1 MRILF
6 LAIGLF
12 LSFTAMAQ
20 NTATLKGKL
29 VDSVGKQALKDASI
43 TILEAKDSTL
53 DVFGLAKPDG
63 SFMVEK
69 ISFGD
74 MIVMIKF
81 QGYESFSKKITFS
94 KSNATVDLG
103 TIYLKLAA
111 NDLGEVTVTQSPIT
125 IKKDT
130 VQFNASSFKT
140 KPNAVMEDL
149 LKKLPGVQV
158 EADGTVKAQGEN
170 VQRILVDGKRF
181 FGDDP
186 KLATKNLPPDM
197 IDKIQVFDALND
209 QSAFT
214 GFDDGNR
221 IKTINITT
229 KKDKR
234 KGYFGRVIAGG
245 GSDSKEGRYDNS
257 VNLSYFNG
265 DRQIT
270 FTGQANNV
278 NKQNFGGQDFLGAMG
293 GGGGMARVVVNAVG
307 GARGGGGTATN
318 NNGGIINT
326 WAGGINYKDVW
337 GKKTEVSGSYFYND
351 QKTYREQNSL
361 TQNLIPGNP
370 DSSIYNSQLN
380 NSVTKNSNHR
390 INFNIEHQFDSSNSI
405 IIRPNISFQE
415 TESATDVTT
424 FSTRGTSK
432 NLNNSVASTNRMN
445 SGYNAS
451 LEATFRHRFK
461 KKGRT
466 YSIAFNPGKNVND
479 GTTSNYSINNF
490 FNTPIAYSDTINQIG
505 VTNRD
510 SKTINAT
517 FSYTEPIG
525 KNQILEFNYNY
536 NNNINNSGTRTF
548 AFNKNSGQYDLV
560 VPNLTNVF
568 ENTFNSNRVGLN
580 WRIQNAKYNF
590 SIGSGIQVGE
600 LVSKNITRDSSITQ
614 NFVNFFPTMNFRYDF
629 SRTKNLRIFYNG
641 RTAQPSAQQLQPV
654 IDNSNPLN
662 ITSGNPNLKQ
672 QFIHTFRVL
681 YNSFDIMTQKIFFA
695 TINANFTA
703 NDIQNSTTYLPNGAQ
718 FTRPENLSGT
728 YNINGFINYG
738 FPLKKP
744 KSNLNFGV
752 NLGRN
757 QSQTLV
763 NNLSNYTRNTTA
775 GFNASWTTNIKEGF
789 DMNFSSNSSFS
800 FARYTLQP
808 QQNGDFFTQTFVA
821 EPTIYNKKGWVFSTD
836 FRYIKNT
843 GRAEGFN
850 TNIPLWSASIA
861 KQLFKKKDG
870 EIKFYVFDL
879 LNQNQSLTRNVTGN
893 TIQDVSTVVLKRY
906 FMISFT
912 YNLRSFGAPQGGM
925 QQRGINQIFRGAPGQ
940 GMQGMQMMR
949 FGQ

>member
-1 MRILF
+1 MRLLLLVMGMF
-6 LAIGLF
+6 SSMAL
-12 LSFTAMAQ
+12 MAQ

-29 VDSVGKQALKDASI
+29 IDSVGKQALKDASI

-53 DVFGLAKPDG
+53 DVFGLAKADG
-63 SFMVEK
+63 SFIVEK
-69 ISFGD
+69 ISFGE

-81 QGYESFSKKITFS
+81 QGYEAYTKNVNFSKA
-94 KSNATVDLG
+94 NASVDLG
-103 TIYLKLAA
+103 TIYLRLAA

-234 KGYFGRVIAGG
+234 KGYFGRAILGG
-245 GSDSKEGRYDNS
+245 GSDSEEGRYDNS

-265 DRQIT
+265 DRQLT

-278 NKQNFGGQDFLGAMG
+278 NKQNFGAQDLFG
-293 GGGGMARVVVNAVG
+293 GGGGGGGRTIVVAG
-307 GARGGGGTATN
+307 GGRGGGGVATN
-318 NNGGIINT
+318 NSGGIIRT
-326 WAGGINYKDVW
+326 LAAGLNYKDIW
-337 GKKTEVSGSYFYND
+337 GKKTEVSGSYFFND
-351 QKTYREQNSL
+351 MQTLREQNSF

-370 DSSIYNSQLN
+370 DSSIFNTQLN
-380 NSVTKNSNHR
+380 NSVTKNQNHR
-390 INFNIEHQFDSSNSI
+390 INFNIEHQFDSSNSL

-432 NLNNSVASTNRMN
+432 NLNNSIASTDRNN

-466 YSIAFNPGKNVND
+466 YSIAFNPGKSVND

-490 FNTPIAYSDTINQIG
+490 FNTATPYADTINQVGI
-505 VTNRD
+505 TNRD
-510 SKTINAT
+510 SKTMNAT

-525 KNQILEFNYNY
+525 KNQIIEFNYNY
-536 NNNINNSGTRTF
+536 NSNVNNSGTQTF
-548 AFNKNSGQYDLV
+548 AYNKANGQYDIA

-568 ENTFNSNRVGLN
+568 ENTFNSNRVTLN
-580 WRIQNAKYNF
+580 YRLQNAKYNF
-590 SIGSGIQVGE
+590 SIGSGIQAGD
-600 LVSKNITRDSSITQ
+600 LISKNLSKDSSITQ

-641 RTAQPSAQQLQPV
+641 RTGQPTAQQLQPV
-654 IDNSNPLN
+654 VDNSNPLN
-662 ITSGNPNLKQ
+662 ITTGNPNLKQ
-672 QFIHTFRVL
+672 QFIHTFRIL
-681 YNSFDIMTQKIFFA
+681 YNSFDVVTQKIFFA
-695 TINANFTA
+695 TINANFTD

-718 FTRPENLSGT
+718 FTRPVNLSGT
-728 YNINGFINYG
+728 YNINGFLNYG

-744 KSNLNFGV
+744 KSNINLGV
-752 NLGRN
+752 NLSN
-757 QSQTLV
+757 SQSQTLV

-821 EPTIYNKKGWVFSTD
+821 EPTIYTKSGWVFSTD

-870 EIKFYVFDL
+870 ELKFYVFDL

-912 YNLRSFGAPQGGM
+912 YNLRSFGAPAAN
-925 QQRGINQIFRGAPGQ
+925 QQRGPNQIFRGAPGQ
-940 GMQGMQMMR
+940 GMQMMR
-949 FGQ
+949 NFRQ

>member
-1 MRILF
+1 MRLLLLVLGMF
-6 LAIGLF
+6 SSMAL
-12 LSFTAMAQ
+12 MAQ

-53 DVFGLAKPDG
+53 DVFGLAKADG
-63 SFMVEK
+63 SFTVEK
-69 ISFGD
+69 ISFGE

-81 QGYESFSKKITFS
+81 QGYEAYTKNVNFSKA
-94 KSNATVDLG
+94 NASVDLG
-103 TIYLKLAA
+103 TIYLRLAA

-170 VQRILVDGKRF
+170 VQRVLVDGKRF

-234 KGYFGRVIAGG
+234 KGYFGRAILGG
-245 GSDSKEGRYDNS
+245 GSDSEEGRYDNS

-265 DRQIT
+265 DRQLT

-278 NKQNFGGQDFLGAMG
+278 NKQNFGAQDLFG
-293 GGGGMARVVVNAVG
+293 GGGGGGGRTIVVAG
-307 GARGGGGTATN
+307 GGRGGGGGATN
-318 NNGGIINT
+318 NSGGIIRT
-326 WAGGINYKDVW
+326 LAAGLNYKDIW
-337 GKKTEVSGSYFYND
+337 GKKTEVSGSYFFND
-351 QKTYREQNSL
+351 MQTVREQNSY

-370 DSSIYNSQLN
+370 DSSIFNSQLN
-380 NSVTKNSNHR
+380 NSVTKNQNHR
-390 INFNIEHQFDSSNSI
+390 INFNIEHQFDSSNSL

-432 NLNNSVASTNRMN
+432 NLNNSIASTDRNN

-466 YSIAFNPGKNVND
+466 YSIAFNPGKSVND

-490 FNTPIAYSDTINQIG
+490 FNTTTPYADTINQVGI
-505 VTNRD
+505 TNRD
-510 SKTINAT
+510 SKTMNAT
-517 FSYTEPIG
+517 FSFTEPIG
-525 KNQILEFNYNY
+525 KNQIIEFNYNY
-536 NNNINNSGTRTF
+536 NSNVNNSGTQTF
-548 AFNKNSGQYDLV
+548 SYNKANGQYDIA

-568 ENTFNSNRVGLN
+568 ENTFNSNRVTLN
-580 WRIQNAKYNF
+580 YRLQNAKYNF
-590 SIGSGIQVGE
+590 SIGSGIQAGD
-600 LVSKNITRDSSITQ
+600 LISKNLSKDSSITQ

-641 RTAQPSAQQLQPV
+641 RTGQPSAQQLQPV
-654 IDNSNPLN
+654 VDNSNPLN
-662 ITSGNPNLKQ
+662 IITGNPNLKQ
-672 QFIHTFRVL
+672 QFIHTFRIL
-681 YNSFDIMTQKIFFA
+681 YNSFDVVTQKIFFA
-695 TINANFTA
+695 TINANFTD

-718 FTRPENLSGT
+718 FTRPVNLSGT
-728 YNINGFINYG
+728 YNINGFLNYG

-744 KSNLNFGV
+744 KSNINLGV
-752 NLGRN
+752 NLSN
-757 QSQTLV
+757 SQSQTLV

-821 EPTIYNKKGWVFSTD
+821 EPTIYTKSGWVFSTD

-870 EIKFYVFDL
+870 ELKFYVFDL

-912 YNLRSFGAPQGGM
+912 YNLRSFGAPAAN
-925 QQRGINQIFRGAPGQ
+925 QQRGPNQIFRGAPGQ
-940 GMQGMQMMR
+940 GMQMMR
-949 FGQ
+949 NFRQ

>member
-1 MRILF
+1 MRLLLLVLGMF
-6 LAIGLF
+6 SSMAL
-12 LSFTAMAQ
+12 MAQ

-53 DVFGLAKPDG
+53 DVFGLAKADG
-63 SFMVEK
+63 SFTVEK
-69 ISFGD
+69 ISFGE

-81 QGYESFSKKITFS
+81 QGYEAYTKNINFSKA
-94 KSNATVDLG
+94 NASVDLG
-103 TIYLKLAA
+103 TIYLRLAA

-234 KGYFGRVIAGG
+234 KGYFGRAILGG
-245 GSDSKEGRYDNS
+245 GSDSEEGRYDNS

-265 DRQIT
+265 DRQLT

-278 NKQNFGGQDFLGAMG
+278 NKQNFGAQDLFG
-293 GGGGMARVVVNAVG
+293 GGGGGGGRTIVVAG
-307 GARGGGGTATN
+307 SGRGGGGGATN
-318 NNGGIINT
+318 NSGGIIRT
-326 WAGGINYKDVW
+326 LAAGLNYKDIW
-337 GKKTEVSGSYFYND
+337 GKKTEVSGSYFFND
-351 QKTYREQNSL
+351 MQTLREQNSF

-370 DSSIYNSQLN
+370 DSSIFNTQLN
-380 NSVTKNSNHR
+380 NSVTKNQNHR
-390 INFNIEHQFDSSNSI
+390 INFNIEHQFDSSNSL

-432 NLNNSVASTNRMN
+432 NLNNSIASTDRNN

-466 YSIAFNPGKNVND
+466 YSIAFNPGKSVND

-490 FNTPIAYSDTINQIG
+490 FNTTTPYADTINQVGI
-505 VTNRD
+505 TNRD
-510 SKTINAT
+510 SKTMNAT
-517 FSYTEPIG
+517 FSFTEPIG
-525 KNQILEFNYNY
+525 KNQIIEFNYNY
-536 NNNINNSGTRTF
+536 NSNVNNSGTQTF
-548 AFNKNSGQYDLV
+548 SYNKANGQYDIA

-568 ENTFNSNRVGLN
+568 ENTFNSNRVTLN
-580 WRIQNAKYNF
+580 YRLQNAKYNF
-590 SIGSGIQVGE
+590 SIGSGIQAGD
-600 LVSKNITRDSSITQ
+600 LISKNLSKDSSITQ

-641 RTAQPSAQQLQPV
+641 RTGQPSAQQLQPV
-654 IDNSNPLN
+654 VDNSNPLN
-662 ITSGNPNLKQ
+662 ITTGNPNLKQ
-672 QFIHTFRVL
+672 QFIHTFRIL
-681 YNSFDIMTQKIFFA
+681 YNSFDVVTQKIFFA
-695 TINANFTA
+695 TINANFTD

-718 FTRPENLSGT
+718 FTRPVNLSGT
-728 YNINGFINYG
+728 YNINGFLNYG

-744 KSNLNFGV
+744 KSNINLGV
-752 NLGRN
+752 NLSN
-757 QSQTLV
+757 SQSQTLV

-821 EPTIYNKKGWVFSTD
+821 EPTIYTKSGWVFSTD

-870 EIKFYVFDL
+870 ELKFYVFDL

-912 YNLRSFGAPQGGM
+912 YNLRSFGAPAAN
-925 QQRGINQIFRGAPGQ
+925 QQRGPNQIFRGAPGQ
-940 GMQGMQMMR
+940 GMQMMR
-949 FGQ
+949 NFRQ

>member
-1 MRILF
+1 MRLLLLVLGMFSSIAL
-6 LAIGLF
+6 
-12 LSFTAMAQ
+12 MAQ
-20 NTATLKGKL
+20 STATLKGKL

-53 DVFGLAKPDG
+53 DVFGLAKADG
-63 SFMVEK
+63 SFTVEK
-69 ISFGD
+69 ISFGE

-81 QGYESFSKKITFS
+81 QGYEAYTKNVNFSKA
-94 KSNATVDLG
+94 NASVDLG
-103 TIYLKLAA
+103 TIYLRLAA

-170 VQRILVDGKRF
+170 VQRVLVDGKRF

-234 KGYFGRVIAGG
+234 KGYFGRAVVGG
-245 GSDSKEGRYDNS
+245 GSDLEDGRYDNS

-265 DRQIT
+265 DRQLT

-278 NKQNFGGQDFLGAMG
+278 NKQNFGAQDLFG
-293 GGGGMARVVVNAVG
+293 GGGGGGGRTIVVAG
-307 GARGGGGTATN
+307 GGRGGGGGATN
-318 NNGGIINT
+318 NSGGIIRT
-326 WAGGINYKDVW
+326 LAAGLNYKDIW
-337 GKKTEVSGSYFYND
+337 GKKTEVSGSYFFND
-351 QKTYREQNSL
+351 MQTVREQNSY

-370 DSSIYNSQLN
+370 DSSIFNSQLN
-380 NSVTKNSNHR
+380 NSITKNQNHR
-390 INFNIEHQFDSSNSI
+390 INFNIEHQFDSSNSL

-432 NLNNSVASTNRMN
+432 NLNNSIASTDRNN

-466 YSIAFNPGKNVND
+466 YSIAFNPGKSVND

-490 FNTPIAYSDTINQIG
+490 FNTTTPYADTINQVGI
-505 VTNRD
+505 TNRD
-510 SKTINAT
+510 SKTMNAT
-517 FSYTEPIG
+517 FSFTEPIG
-525 KNQILEFNYNY
+525 KNQIIEFNYNY
-536 NNNINNSGTRTF
+536 NSNVNNSGTQTF
-548 AFNKNSGQYDLV
+548 SYNKANGQYDIA

-568 ENTFNSNRVGLN
+568 ENTFNSNRVTLN
-580 WRIQNAKYNF
+580 YRLQNAKYNF
-590 SIGSGIQVGE
+590 SIGSGIQAGD
-600 LVSKNITRDSSITQ
+600 LISKNLSKDSSITQ

-641 RTAQPSAQQLQPV
+641 RTGQPSAQQLQPV
-654 IDNSNPLN
+654 VDNSNPLN
-662 ITSGNPNLKQ
+662 ITTGNPNLKQ
-672 QFIHTFRVL
+672 QFIHTFRIL
-681 YNSFDIMTQKIFFA
+681 YNSFDVVTQKIFFA
-695 TINANFTA
+695 TINANFTD

-718 FTRPENLSGT
+718 FTRPVNLSGT
-728 YNINGFINYG
+728 YNINGFLNYG

-744 KSNLNFGV
+744 KSNINIGLN
-752 NLGRN
+752 LSRS

-763 NNLSNYTRNTTA
+763 NALSNYTRSTIA
-775 GFNASWTTNIKEGF
+775 GFDASWTTNIKEGF
-789 DMNFSSNSSFS
+789 DMNFSSKSSVN

-821 EPTIYNKKGWVFSTD
+821 EPTVYTKSGWVFSTD

-870 EIKFYVFDL
+870 ELKFYVFDL

-912 YNLRSFGAPQGGM
+912 YNLRSFGAPAAN
-925 QQRGINQIFRGAPGQ
+925 QQRGPNQIFRGAPGQ
-940 GMQGMQMMR
+940 GMQMMR
-949 FGQ
+949 NFRQ

>member
-1 MRILF
+1 MRLLLLVLSMF
-6 LAIGLF
+6 SCVGL
-12 LSFTAMAQ
+12 MAQ

-43 TILEAKDSTL
+43 TVLEAKDSTL
-53 DVFGLAKPDG
+53 DVFGLAKADG
-63 SFMVEK
+63 SFIVEK
-69 ISFGD
+69 ISFGE

-81 QGYESFSKKITFS
+81 QGYEAYSKKINFS
-94 KSNATVDLG
+94 KANAAVDLG
-103 TIYLKLAA
+103 TIYLRLAA

-234 KGYFGRVIAGG
+234 KGYFGRAVLGG
-245 GSDSKEGRYDNS
+245 GSDSEEGRYDNS
-257 VNLSYFNG
+257 INLSHFNG
-265 DRQIT
+265 DMQLT

-278 NKQNFGGQDFLGAMG
+278 NKQNFGAQDLFG
-293 GGGGMARVVVNAVG
+293 GGGGAGGGRTVVVMG
-307 GARGGGGTATN
+307 GGRGGGGGAGTTN
-318 NNGGIINT
+318 NSGGIVRT
-326 WAGGINYKDVW
+326 LAAGLNYKDIW
-337 GKKTEVSGSYFYND
+337 GKKTEVSGSYFFND
-351 QKTYREQNSL
+351 MQTLREQNSF

-370 DSSIYNSQLN
+370 DSSIFNSQLN
-380 NSVTKNSNHR
+380 NSVTKNQNHR
-390 INFNIEHQFDSSNSI
+390 INFNIEHQFDSSNSL

-432 NLNNSVASTNRMN
+432 NLNNSIASTDRKN
-445 SGYNAS
+445 SGYNAGI
-451 LEATFRHRFK
+451 EATFRHRFK

-466 YSIAFNPGKNVND
+466 YSIAFNPSQSIND
-479 GTTSNYSINNF
+479 GNTSNYSINNF
-490 FNTPIAYSDTINQIG
+490 FNTATPYADTINQIG
-505 VTNRD
+505 VSNRD
-510 SKTINAT
+510 SKTMNAT

-525 KNQILEFNYNY
+525 KNQIIEFNYNY
-536 NNNINNSGTRTF
+536 NSNINNSGTKTF
-548 AFNKNSGQYDLV
+548 AFNKANGQYDIAV
-560 VPNLTNVF
+560 ANLTNVF
-568 ENTFNSNRVGLN
+568 ENTFNSNRVTLN
-580 WRIQNAKYNF
+580 YRLQNAKYNF
-590 SIGSGIQVGE
+590 SIGTGIQSGE
-600 LVSKNITRDSSITQ
+600 LISKNLSKDSTITQ

-629 SRTKNLRIFYNG
+629 SRTTNLRIFYNG
-641 RTAQPSAQQLQPV
+641 RTGQPSAQQLQPV

-672 QFIHTFRVL
+672 QFIHTFRIL
-681 YNSFDIMTQKIFFA
+681 YNSFDVVTQKIFFA
-695 TINANFTA
+695 TINASFTD

-718 FTRPENLSGT
+718 FTRPVNLSGT
-728 YNINGFINYG
+728 YNINGFLNYG

-744 KSNLNFGV
+744 KSNINFGL
-752 NLGRN
+752 NLSN
-757 QSQTLV
+757 SQSQTLV

-821 EPTIYNKKGWVFSTD
+821 EPTVYTKSGWVFSTD

-870 EIKFYVFDL
+870 ELKFYVFDL

-925 QQRGINQIFRGAPGQ
+925 QQRGPNQIFRGAPGQ
-940 GMQGMQMMR
+940 GMQMMR
-949 FGQ
+949 NFRQ

>member
-1 MRILF
+1 MIMRLLLLVLGMFSSIAL
-6 LAIGLF
+6 
-12 LSFTAMAQ
+12 MAQ

-53 DVFGLAKPDG
+53 DVFGLAKADG
-63 SFMVEK
+63 SFTVEK
-69 ISFGD
+69 ISFGE

-81 QGYESFSKKITFS
+81 QGYEAYTKNVNFSKA
-94 KSNATVDLG
+94 NASVDLG
-103 TIYLKLAA
+103 TIYLRLAA

-170 VQRILVDGKRF
+170 VQRVLVDGKRF

-234 KGYFGRVIAGG
+234 KGYFGRAILGG
-245 GSDSKEGRYDNS
+245 GSDSEEGRYDNS

-265 DRQIT
+265 DRQLT

-278 NKQNFGGQDFLGAMG
+278 NKQNFGAQDLFG
-293 GGGGMARVVVNAVG
+293 GGGGGGGRTIVVAG
-307 GARGGGGTATN
+307 GGRGGGGGATN
-318 NNGGIINT
+318 NSGGIIRT
-326 WAGGINYKDVW
+326 LAAGLNYKDIW
-337 GKKTEVSGSYFYND
+337 GKKTEVSGSYFFND
-351 QKTYREQNSL
+351 MQTLREQNSF

-370 DSSIYNSQLN
+370 DSSIFNTQLN
-380 NSVTKNSNHR
+380 NSVTKNQNHR
-390 INFNIEHQFDSSNSI
+390 INFNIEHQFDSSNSL

-432 NLNNSVASTNRMN
+432 NLNNSIASTDRNN

-466 YSIAFNPGKNVND
+466 YSIAFNPGKSVND

-490 FNTPIAYSDTINQIG
+490 FNTTTPYADTINQVGI
-505 VTNRD
+505 TNRD
-510 SKTINAT
+510 SKTMNAT
-517 FSYTEPIG
+517 FSFTEPIG
-525 KNQILEFNYNY
+525 KNQIIEFNYNY
-536 NNNINNSGTRTF
+536 NSNVNNSGTQTF
-548 AFNKNSGQYDLV
+548 SYNKANGQYDIA

-568 ENTFNSNRVGLN
+568 ENTFNSNRVTLN
-580 WRIQNAKYNF
+580 YRLQNAKYNF
-590 SIGSGIQVGE
+590 SIGSGIQAGD
-600 LVSKNITRDSSITQ
+600 LISKNLSKDSSITQ

-641 RTAQPSAQQLQPV
+641 RTGQPSAQQLQPV
-654 IDNSNPLN
+654 VDNSNPLN
-662 ITSGNPNLKQ
+662 ITTGNPNLKQ
-672 QFIHTFRVL
+672 QFIHTFRIL
-681 YNSFDIMTQKIFFA
+681 YNSFDVVTQKIFFA
-695 TINANFTA
+695 TINANFTD

-718 FTRPENLSGT
+718 FTRPVNLSGT
-728 YNINGFINYG
+728 YNINGFLNYG

-744 KSNLNFGV
+744 KSNINLGV
-752 NLGRN
+752 NLSN
-757 QSQTLV
+757 SQSQTLV

-821 EPTIYNKKGWVFSTD
+821 EPTIYTKSGWVFSTD

-870 EIKFYVFDL
+870 ELKFYVFDL

-912 YNLRSFGAPQGGM
+912 YNLRSFGAPAAN
-925 QQRGINQIFRGAPGQ
+925 QQRGPNQIFRGAPGQ
-940 GMQGMQMMR
+940 GMQMMR
-949 FGQ
+949 NFRQ

>member
-1 MRILF
+1 MRL
-6 LAIGLF
+6 LLLV
-12 LSFTAMAQ
+12 LSIFSGVALMAQ
-20 NTATLKGKL
+20 STATLKGKL

-43 TILEAKDSTL
+43 TVLEAKDSTL
-53 DVFGLAKPDG
+53 DVFGLAKADG
-63 SFMVEK
+63 SFIVEK
-69 ISFGD
+69 ISFGE

-81 QGYESFSKKITFS
+81 QGYEAYSKKINFS
-94 KSNATVDLG
+94 KANASVDLG
-103 TIYLKLAA
+103 TVYLRLAA
-111 NDLGEVTVTQSPIT
+111 NDLGEVTVTQSPIS

-140 KPNAVMEDL
+140 KPNAVLEDL

-170 VQRILVDGKRF
+170 VQRVLVDGKRF

-234 KGYFGRVIAGG
+234 KGYFGRAVIGG
-245 GSDSKEGRYDNS
+245 GSDSEEGRYDNN

-265 DRQIT
+265 DRQLT

-278 NKQNFGGQDFLGAMG
+278 NKQNFGAQDLFG
-293 GGGGMARVVVNAVG
+293 GGGGGGRTIVVAGGGRG
-307 GARGGGGTATN
+307 GAGGAAN
-318 NNGGIINT
+318 NSGGIIRT
-326 WAGGINYKDVW
+326 LAAGLNYKDIW
-337 GKKTEVSGSYFYND
+337 GKKTEVSGSYFFND
-351 QKTYREQNSL
+351 MQTVREQNSY

-370 DSSIYNSQLN
+370 DSSIFNSQLN
-380 NSVTKNSNHR
+380 NSVTKNQNHR
-390 INFNIEHQFDSSNSI
+390 INFNIEHQFDSSNSL

-415 TESATDVTT
+415 TSSATDVTT

-432 NLNNSVASTNRMN
+432 NLNNSIASTDRNN

-466 YSIAFNPGKNVND
+466 YSIAFNPGQSVND

-490 FNTPIAYSDTINQIG
+490 FNTTTPYADTINQVGI
-505 VTNRD
+505 TNRD
-510 SKTINAT
+510 SKTMNAT

-536 NNNINNSGTRTF
+536 NSNVNNSGTQTF
-548 AFNKNSGQYDLV
+548 AYNKANGQYDIV

-568 ENTFNSNRVGLN
+568 ENTFNSNRVTLN
-580 WRIQNAKYNF
+580 YRLQNAKYNF
-590 SIGSGIQVGE
+590 SIGSGIQTGD
-600 LVSKNITRDSSITQ
+600 LISKNLSKDSSITQ

-641 RTAQPSAQQLQPV
+641 RTGQPTAQQLQPV
-654 IDNSNPLN
+654 VDNSNPLN
-662 ITSGNPNLKQ
+662 ITTGNPNLKQ
-672 QFIHTFRVL
+672 QFIHTFRIL
-681 YNSFDIMTQKIFFA
+681 FNSFDVVSQKLFFA

-718 FTRPENLSGT
+718 FTRPVNLSGT
-728 YNINGFINYG
+728 YNINGFLNYG

-744 KSNLNFGV
+744 KSNINLGV
-752 NLGRN
+752 NLSN
-757 QSQTLV
+757 SQSQTLV

-821 EPTIYNKKGWVFSTD
+821 EPTIYTKSGWVFSTD

-861 KQLFKKKDG
+861 KQLFKKKEG
-870 EIKFYVFDL
+870 ELKFYVFDL
-879 LNQNQSLTRNVTGN
+879 LNQNQSLTRNITGN

-912 YNLRSFGAPQGGM
+912 YNLRSFGAPAAN
-925 QQRGINQIFRGAPGQ
+925 QQRGPMQIFRGAPGQ
-940 GMQGMQMMR
+940 GMQMMR
-949 FGQ
+949 NFRQ

>member
-1 MRILF
+1 MRLLL
-6 LAIGLF
+6 LALSMFSCVGL
-12 LSFTAMAQ
+12 MAQ

-43 TILEAKDSTL
+43 TVLEAKDSTL
-53 DVFGLAKPDG
+53 DVFGLAKADG
-63 SFMVEK
+63 SFIVEK
-69 ISFGD
+69 ISFGE

-81 QGYESFSKKITFS
+81 QGYEAYSKKINFS
-94 KSNATVDLG
+94 KANSVVDLG
-103 TIYLKLAA
+103 TIYLRLAA

-170 VQRILVDGKRF
+170 VQRVLVDGKRF

-234 KGYFGRVIAGG
+234 KGYFGRAVLGG
-245 GSDSKEGRYDNS
+245 GSDSEEGRYDNS

-265 DRQIT
+265 DRQLT

-278 NKQNFGGQDFLGAMG
+278 NKQNFGAQDLFG
-293 GGGGMARVVVNAVG
+293 GGGGGGGRTIVVAGGGRG
-307 GARGGGGTATN
+307 GAGGATN
-318 NNGGIINT
+318 NSGGIIRT
-326 WAGGINYKDVW
+326 LAAGLNYKDIW
-337 GKKTEVSGSYFYND
+337 GKKTEVSGSYFFND
-351 QKTYREQNSL
+351 MQTVREQNSY

-370 DSSIYNSQLN
+370 DSSIFNSQLN
-380 NSVTKNSNHR
+380 NSVTKNQNHR
-390 INFNIEHQFDSSNSI
+390 INFNIEHQFDSSNSL

-415 TESATDVTT
+415 TASATDVTT

-432 NLNNSVASTNRMN
+432 NLNNSIASTDRNN

-466 YSIAFNPGKNVND
+466 YSIAFNPGQSVND

-490 FNTPIAYSDTINQIG
+490 FNTATPYADTINQVGI
-505 VTNRD
+505 TNRD
-510 SKTINAT
+510 SKTMNAT

-525 KNQILEFNYNY
+525 KNQIIEFNYNY
-536 NNNINNSGTRTF
+536 NSNLNNSGTQTF
-548 AFNKNSGQYDLV
+548 AYNKANGQYDIV

-568 ENTFNSNRVGLN
+568 ENTFNSNRITLN
-580 WRIQNAKYNF
+580 YRLQNAKYNF
-590 SIGSGIQVGE
+590 SIGSGVQAGDLI
-600 LVSKNITRDSSITQ
+600 SKNLSKDSSITQ

-641 RTAQPSAQQLQPV
+641 RTGQPTAQQLQPV
-654 IDNSNPLN
+654 VDNSNPLN
-662 ITSGNPNLKQ
+662 ITTGNPNLKQ
-672 QFIHTFRVL
+672 QFIHTFRIL
-681 YNSFDIMTQKIFFA
+681 FNSFDVVSQKLFFA

-718 FTRPENLSGT
+718 FTRPVNLSGT
-728 YNINGFINYG
+728 YNINGFLNYG

-744 KSNLNFGV
+744 KSNINLGV
-752 NLGRN
+752 NLSN
-757 QSQTLV
+757 SQSQTLV

-821 EPTIYNKKGWVFSTD
+821 EPTIYTKSGWVFSTD

-861 KQLFKKKDG
+861 KQLFKKKEG
-870 EIKFYVFDL
+870 ELKFYVFDL

-912 YNLRSFGAPQGGM
+912 YNLRSFGAPAAN
-925 QQRGINQIFRGAPGQ
+925 QQRGPMQMFRGAPGQ
-940 GMQGMQMMR
+940 GMQMMR
-949 FGQ
+949 NFRQ

>member
-1 MRILF
+1 MRL
-6 LAIGLF
+6 LLLV
-12 LSFTAMAQ
+12 LSIFSGVALMAQ
-20 NTATLKGKL
+20 STATLKGKL

-43 TILEAKDSTL
+43 TILEAQDSTL
-53 DVFGLAKPDG
+53 DVFGLAKADG
-63 SFMVEK
+63 SFVVEK
-69 ISFGD
+69 ISFGE
-74 MIVMIKF
+74 MIVLIKF
-81 QGYESFSKKITFS
+81 QGYEDYSKKINFS
-94 KSNATVDLG
+94 KTNASVDLG
-103 TIYLKLAA
+103 TIYLRLAA
-111 NDLGEVTVTQSPIT
+111 NDLGEVTVTQSPIS

-130 VQFNASSFKT
+130 IQFNASSFKT
-140 KPNAVMEDL
+140 KPNAVLEDL

-170 VQRILVDGKRF
+170 VQRVLVDGKRF

-221 IKTINITT
+221 VKTLNITT

-234 KGYFGRVIAGG
+234 KGYFGRAILGG
-245 GSDSKEGRYDNS
+245 GSDSEDGRYDNS

-265 DRQIT
+265 NRQLT

-278 NKQNFGGQDFLGAMG
+278 NKQNFGAQDLFGSG
-293 GGGGMARVVVNAVG
+293 GGGRTIVFAGGGRG
-307 GARGGGGTATN
+307 GAGGATN
-318 NNGGIINT
+318 NSGGIIRT
-326 WAGGINYKDVW
+326 LAAGLNYKDIW
-337 GKKTEVSGSYFYND
+337 GKKTEVSGSYFFND
-351 QKTYREQNSL
+351 MQTVREQNSY

-370 DSSIYNSQLN
+370 DSSIFNSQLN
-380 NSVTKNSNHR
+380 NSITKNQNHR
-390 INFNIEHQFDSSNSI
+390 INFNIEHQFDSSNSL

-415 TESATDVTT
+415 TSSATDVTT

-432 NLNNSVASTNRMN
+432 NLNNSIASTDRNN
-445 SGYNAS
+445 SGYNAGV
-451 LEATFRHRFK
+451 EATFRHRFK

-466 YSIAFNPGKNVND
+466 YSIAFNPGQSVND

-490 FNTPIAYSDTINQIG
+490 FNTATPYADTINQVGI
-505 VTNRD
+505 TNRD
-510 SKTINAT
+510 SKTMNAT

-525 KNQILEFNYNY
+525 KNQIIEFNYNY
-536 NNNINNSGTRTF
+536 NSNINNSGTQTF
-548 AFNKNSGQYDLV
+548 AYNKANGKYDLV
-560 VPNLTNVF
+560 VPNLTNIF
-568 ENTFNSNRVGLN
+568 ENTFNSNRITLN
-580 WRIQNAKYNF
+580 YRLQNPKYNF
-590 SIGSGIQVGE
+590 SIGSGIQAGD
-600 LVSKNITRDSSITQ
+600 LISKNLSKDSSITQ

-641 RTAQPSAQQLQPV
+641 RTGQPTAQQLQPV
-654 IDNSNPLN
+654 VDNSNPLN

-681 YNSFDIMTQKIFFA
+681 FNSFDVVSQKLFFA
-695 TINANFTA
+695 TVNANFTA

-718 FTRPENLSGT
+718 FTRPVNLNGT
-728 YNINGFINYG
+728 YNINGFLNYG

-744 KSNLNFGV
+744 KSNINLGV
-752 NLGRN
+752 NLSN
-757 QSQTLV
+757 SQSQTLV

-821 EPTIYNKKGWVFSTD
+821 EPTIYTKSGWVFSTD

-861 KQLFKKKDG
+861 KQLFKKKEG
-870 EIKFYVFDL
+870 ELKFYVFDL

-912 YNLRSFGAPQGGM
+912 YNLRSFGAPPANQK
-925 QQRGINQIFRGAPGQ
+925 RGPMQIFRGAPGQ
-940 GMQGMQMMR
+940 GMQMMR
-949 FGQ
+949 NFRQ

>member
-1 MRILF
+1 MRLLLLVLGMFSSIAL
-6 LAIGLF
+6 
-12 LSFTAMAQ
+12 MAQ

-53 DVFGLAKPDG
+53 DVFGLAKADG
-63 SFMVEK
+63 SFTVEK
-69 ISFGD
+69 ISFGE

-81 QGYESFSKKITFS
+81 QGYEAYTKNVNFSKA
-94 KSNATVDLG
+94 NASVDLG
-103 TIYLKLAA
+103 TIYLRLAA

-181 FGDDP
+181 FGEDP

-234 KGYFGRVIAGG
+234 KGYFGRAILGG
-245 GSDSKEGRYDNS
+245 GSDSEEGRYDNS

-265 DRQIT
+265 DRQLT

-278 NKQNFGGQDFLGAMG
+278 NKQNFGAQDLFG
-293 GGGGMARVVVNAVG
+293 GGGGGGGRTIVVAG
-307 GARGGGGTATN
+307 GGRGGGGGATN
-318 NNGGIINT
+318 NSGGIIRT
-326 WAGGINYKDVW
+326 LAAGLNYKDIW
-337 GKKTEVSGSYFYND
+337 GKKTEVSGSYFFND
-351 QKTYREQNSL
+351 MQTLREQNSF

-370 DSSIYNSQLN
+370 DSSIFNTQLN
-380 NSVTKNSNHR
+380 NSVTKNQNHR
-390 INFNIEHQFDSSNSI
+390 INFNIEHQFDSSNSL

-432 NLNNSVASTNRMN
+432 NLNNSIASTDRNN

-466 YSIAFNPGKNVND
+466 YSIAFNPGKSVND

-490 FNTPIAYSDTINQIG
+490 FNTTTPYADTINQVGI
-505 VTNRD
+505 TNRD
-510 SKTINAT
+510 SKTMNAT
-517 FSYTEPIG
+517 FSFTEPIG
-525 KNQILEFNYNY
+525 KNQIIEFNYNY
-536 NNNINNSGTRTF
+536 NSNVNNSGTQTF
-548 AFNKNSGQYDLV
+548 SYNKANGQYDIA

-568 ENTFNSNRVGLN
+568 ENTFNSNRVTLN
-580 WRIQNAKYNF
+580 YRLQNAKYNF
-590 SIGSGIQVGE
+590 SIGSGIQAGD
-600 LVSKNITRDSSITQ
+600 LISKNLSKDSSITQ

-641 RTAQPSAQQLQPV
+641 RTGQPSAQQLQPV
-654 IDNSNPLN
+654 VDNSNPLN
-662 ITSGNPNLKQ
+662 ITTGNPNLKQ
-672 QFIHTFRVL
+672 QFIHTFRIL
-681 YNSFDIMTQKIFFA
+681 YNSFDVVTQKIFFA

-718 FTRPENLSGT
+718 FTMPVNLSGT
-728 YNINGFINYG
+728 YNINGFLNYG

-744 KSNLNFGV
+744 KSNINIGLN
-752 NLGRN
+752 LSRS

-763 NNLSNYTRNTTA
+763 NALSNYTRSTIA
-775 GFNASWTTNIKEGF
+775 GFDASWTTNIKEGF
-789 DMNFSSNSSFS
+789 DMNFSSKSSVN

-821 EPTIYNKKGWVFSTD
+821 EPTIYTKSGWVFSTD

-870 EIKFYVFDL
+870 ELKFYVFDL

-912 YNLRSFGAPQGGM
+912 YNLRSFGAPAAN
-925 QQRGINQIFRGAPGQ
+925 QQRGPNQIFRGAPGQ
-940 GMQGMQMMR
+940 GMQMMR
-949 FGQ
+949 NFRH

>member
-1 MRILF
+1 MRLLL
-6 LAIGLF
+6 LAVSMFFSAVL
-12 LSFTAMAQ
+12 MAQ

-43 TILEAKDSTL
+43 TVLEAKDSTL
-53 DVFGLAKPDG
+53 DVFGLAKADG
-63 SFMVEK
+63 SFIVEK
-69 ISFGD
+69 ISFGE

-81 QGYESFSKKITFS
+81 QGYEAYSKKINFS
-94 KSNATVDLG
+94 KTNSSVDLG

-245 GSDSKEGRYDNS
+245 GSDSQEGRYDNS

-278 NKQNFGGQDFLGAMG
+278 NKQNFGGQDLFG
-293 GGGGMARVVVNAVG
+293 GGGGGG
-307 GARGGGGTATN
+307 GARTIVVATGGRGGGGATN
-318 NNGGIINT
+318 NSGGIINT
-326 WAGGINYKDVW
+326 WAGGINYKDIW

-351 QKTYREQNSL
+351 QKTYREQNSF

-370 DSSIYNSQLN
+370 DSSIFNTQLN
-380 NSVTKNSNHR
+380 NSVTANKNHR

-415 TESATDVTT
+415 TESSTDVTT

-432 NLNNSVASTNRMN
+432 NLNNSIASTDRNN

-451 LEATFRHRFK
+451 IEATFRHRFK

-466 YSIAFNPGKNVND
+466 YSIAFNPSQSVND
-479 GTTSNYSINNF
+479 GNTSNYSINNF
-490 FNTPIAYSDTINQIG
+490 FNTTTPYADTINQIG

-510 SKTINAT
+510 SKTMNAT

-536 NNNINNSGTRTF
+536 NSNINNSGTKTF
-548 AFNKNSGQYDLV
+548 AYNKANGQYDIAV
-560 VPNLTNVF
+560 ANLTNVF
-568 ENTFNSNRVGLN
+568 ENTFNSNRVTLN
-580 WRIQNAKYNF
+580 YRLQNAKYNF
-590 SIGSGIQVGE
+590 SIGTGIQSGD
-600 LVSKNITRDSSITQ
+600 LISRNLSKDSSITQ
-614 NFVNFFPTMNFRYDF
+614 KFVNFFPTMNFRYDF
-629 SRTKNLRIFYNG
+629 SRTTNLRIFYNG
-641 RTAQPSAQQLQPV
+641 RTGQPSAQQLQPV
-654 IDNSNPLN
+654 VDNSNPLN

-672 QFIHTFRVL
+672 QFIHTFRIL
-681 YNSFDIMTQKIFFA
+681 YNSFDVVTQKIFFA
-695 TINANFTA
+695 TINASFTD

-718 FTRPENLSGT
+718 FTRPVNLSGT
-728 YNINGFINYG
+728 YNINGFLNYG

-744 KSNLNFGV
+744 KSNLNFGI
-752 NLGRN
+752 NLSN
-757 QSQTLV
+757 SQSQTLV

-821 EPTIYNKKGWVFSTD
+821 EPTIYTKSGWVFSTD

-870 EIKFYVFDL
+870 ELKFYVFDL

-925 QQRGINQIFRGAPGQ
+925 QQRGPNQIFRGAPGQ
-940 GMQGMQMMR
+940 GMQMMR
-949 FGQ
+949 NFRQ

>member
-1 MRILF
+1 MRLLLLVLGMF
-6 LAIGLF
+6 SSMAL
-12 LSFTAMAQ
+12 MAQ

-53 DVFGLAKPDG
+53 DVFGLAKADG
-63 SFMVEK
+63 SFTVEK
-69 ISFGD
+69 ISFGE

-81 QGYESFSKKITFS
+81 QGYEAYTKNVNFSKA
-94 KSNATVDLG
+94 NASVDLG
-103 TIYLKLAA
+103 TIYLRLAA

-170 VQRILVDGKRF
+170 VQRVLVDGKRF

-234 KGYFGRVIAGG
+234 KGYFGRAILGG
-245 GSDSKEGRYDNS
+245 GSDSEEGRYDNS

-265 DRQIT
+265 DRQLT

-278 NKQNFGGQDFLGAMG
+278 NKQNFGAQDLFG
-293 GGGGMARVVVNAVG
+293 GGGGGGGRTIVVAG
-307 GARGGGGTATN
+307 GGRGGGGGATN
-318 NNGGIINT
+318 NSGGIIRT
-326 WAGGINYKDVW
+326 LAAGLNYKDIW
-337 GKKTEVSGSYFYND
+337 GKKTEVSGSYFFND
-351 QKTYREQNSL
+351 MQTVREQNSY

-370 DSSIYNSQLN
+370 DSSIFNSQLN
-380 NSVTKNSNHR
+380 NSVTKNQNHR
-390 INFNIEHQFDSSNSI
+390 INFNIEHQFDSSNSL

-432 NLNNSVASTNRMN
+432 NLNNSIASTDRNN

-466 YSIAFNPGKNVND
+466 YSIAFNPGKSVND

-490 FNTPIAYSDTINQIG
+490 FNTTTPYADTINQVGI
-505 VTNRD
+505 TNRD
-510 SKTINAT
+510 SKTMNAT
-517 FSYTEPIG
+517 FSFTEPIG
-525 KNQILEFNYNY
+525 KNQIIEFNYNY
-536 NNNINNSGTRTF
+536 NSNVNNSGTQTF
-548 AFNKNSGQYDLV
+548 SYNKANGQYDIA

-568 ENTFNSNRVGLN
+568 ENTFNSNRVTLN
-580 WRIQNAKYNF
+580 YRLQNAKYNF
-590 SIGSGIQVGE
+590 SIGSGIQAGD
-600 LVSKNITRDSSITQ
+600 LISKNLSKDSSITQ

-641 RTAQPSAQQLQPV
+641 RTGQPSAQQLQPV
-654 IDNSNPLN
+654 VDNSNPLN
-662 ITSGNPNLKQ
+662 ITTGNPNLKQ
-672 QFIHTFRVL
+672 QFIHTFRIL
-681 YNSFDIMTQKIFFA
+681 YNSFDVVTQKIFFA
-695 TINANFTA
+695 TINANFTD

-718 FTRPENLSGT
+718 FTRPVNLSGT
-728 YNINGFINYG
+728 YNINGFLNYG

-744 KSNLNFGV
+744 KSNINLGV
-752 NLGRN
+752 NLSN
-757 QSQTLV
+757 SQSQTLV

-821 EPTIYNKKGWVFSTD
+821 EPTIYTKSGWVFSTD

-870 EIKFYVFDL
+870 ELKFYVFDL

-912 YNLRSFGAPQGGM
+912 YNLRSFGAPAAN
-925 QQRGINQIFRGAPGQ
+925 QQRGPNQIFRGAPGQ
-940 GMQGMQMMR
+940 GMQMMR
-949 FGQ
+949 NFRQ

>member
-1 MRILF
+1 MRLLLLVLSMF
-6 LAIGLF
+6 SCVGL
-12 LSFTAMAQ
+12 MAQ

-43 TILEAKDSTL
+43 TVLEAKDSTL
-53 DVFGLAKPDG
+53 DVFGLAKADG
-63 SFMVEK
+63 SFIVEK
-69 ISFGD
+69 ISFGE

-81 QGYESFSKKITFS
+81 QGYEAYSKKINFS
-94 KSNATVDLG
+94 KANAAVDLG
-103 TIYLKLAA
+103 TIYLRLAA

-234 KGYFGRVIAGG
+234 KGYFGRAVLGG
-245 GSDSKEGRYDNS
+245 GSDSEEGRYDNS
-257 VNLSYFNG
+257 INLSHFNG
-265 DRQIT
+265 DMQLT

-278 NKQNFGGQDFLGAMG
+278 NKQNFGAQDLFG
-293 GGGGMARVVVNAVG
+293 GGGGAGGGRTVVVMG
-307 GARGGGGTATN
+307 GGRGGGGGAGTTN
-318 NNGGIINT
+318 NSGGIVRT
-326 WAGGINYKDVW
+326 LAAGLNYKDIW
-337 GKKTEVSGSYFYND
+337 GKKTEVSGSYFFND
-351 QKTYREQNSL
+351 MQTLREQNSF

-370 DSSIYNSQLN
+370 DSSIFNSQLN
-380 NSVTKNSNHR
+380 NSVTKNQNHR
-390 INFNIEHQFDSSNSI
+390 INFNIEHQFDSSNSL

-432 NLNNSVASTNRMN
+432 NLNNSIASTDRKN
-445 SGYNAS
+445 SGYNAGI
-451 LEATFRHRFK
+451 EATFRHRFK

-466 YSIAFNPGKNVND
+466 YSIAFNPSQSIND
-479 GTTSNYSINNF
+479 GNTSNYSINNF
-490 FNTPIAYSDTINQIG
+490 FNTATPYADTINQIG
-505 VTNRD
+505 VSNRD
-510 SKTINAT
+510 SKTMNAT

-525 KNQILEFNYNY
+525 KNQIIEFNYNY
-536 NNNINNSGTRTF
+536 NSNINNSGTKTF
-548 AFNKNSGQYDLV
+548 AFNKANGQYDIAV
-560 VPNLTNVF
+560 ANLTNVF
-568 ENTFNSNRVGLN
+568 ENTFNSNRVTLN
-580 WRIQNAKYNF
+580 YRLQNAKYNF
-590 SIGSGIQVGE
+590 SIGTGIQSGE
-600 LVSKNITRDSSITQ
+600 LISKNLSKDSTITQ

-629 SRTKNLRIFYNG
+629 SRTTNLRIFYNG
-641 RTAQPSAQQLQPV
+641 RTGQPSAQQLQPV

-672 QFIHTFRVL
+672 QFIHTFRIL
-681 YNSFDIMTQKIFFA
+681 YNSFDVVTQKIFFA
-695 TINANFTA
+695 TINANFTD

-718 FTRPENLSGT
+718 FTRPVNLSGT
-728 YNINGFINYG
+728 YNLNGFLNYG

-744 KSNLNFGV
+744 KSNI
-752 NLGRN
+752 NLGIN
-757 QSQTLV
+757 LSNSQSQTLV

-821 EPTIYNKKGWVFSTD
+821 EPTVYTKSGWVFSTD

-870 EIKFYVFDL
+870 ELKFYVFDL

-925 QQRGINQIFRGAPGQ
+925 QQRGPNQIFRGAPGQ
-940 GMQGMQMMR
+940 GMQMMR
-949 FGQ
+949 NFRQ

>member
-6 LAIGLF
+6 LLIGMVA
-12 LSFTAMAQ
+12 SFSVMGQ

-43 TILEAKDSTL
+43 TVLEAKDSTL
-53 DVFGLAKPDG
+53 DVFDLAKPDG
-63 SFMVEK
+63 SFVVEK

-81 QGYESFSKKITFS
+81 QGYESYSKRITFS
-94 KSNATVDLG
+94 KSNANVDLG
-103 TIYLKLAA
+103 TIYLKLSAT
-111 NDLGEVTVTQSPIT
+111 DLGEVTVTQSPVT

-186 KLATKNLPPDM
+186 KLATRNLPPDM

-234 KGYFGRVIAGG
+234 KGYFGRAVVGG
-245 GSDSKEGRYDNS
+245 GSDSQEGRFDNN
-257 VNLSYFNG
+257 VNLSHFNG
-265 DRQIT
+265 DMQLT

-278 NKQNFGGQDFLGAMG
+278 NKQNFSAQDLFG
-293 GGGGMARVVVNAVG
+293 GGGGFGAAGG
-307 GARGGGGTATN
+307 GARGGGGGGGGARTVTISNAPSSN
-318 NNGGIINT
+318 SGGIVQT
-326 WAGGINYKDVW
+326 LAAGLNYKDIW
-337 GKKTEVSGSYFYND
+337 GKKTEVSGSYFFND
-351 QKTYREQNSL
+351 MKTFREQNSL

-370 DSSIYNSQLN
+370 DSSIFNSQVN
-380 NSVTKNSNHR
+380 NSVSKNLNHR
-390 INFNIEHQFDSSNSI
+390 INLNIEHQFDSSNSLI
-405 IIRPNISFQE
+405 VRPNISFQQ

-424 FSTRGTSK
+424 FSTRGISK
-432 NLNNSVASTNRMN
+432 NLNNSVASTDRSNT
-445 SGYNAS
+445 GYNAS

-466 YSIAFNPGKNVND
+466 YSIAFNPGQNVND
-479 GTTSNYSINNF
+479 GNTSNYSINNY
-490 FNTPIAYSDTINQIG
+490 FNTPTPYADTINQIG

-510 SKTINAT
+510 SKTMNAT

-536 NNNINNSGTRTF
+536 NNNVNNSGTRTF
-548 AFNKNSGQYDLV
+548 AFNKTTGQYDLV
-560 VPNLTNVF
+560 VANLTNVF
-568 ENTFNSNRVGLN
+568 ENSFNSNRVGLN

-590 SIGSGIQVGE
+590 SIGSGIQTGE
-600 LVSKNITRDSSITQ
+600 LVSKNITKDSSITQ

-629 SRTKNLRIFYNG
+629 SRTKNLRVFYNG

-662 ITSGNPNLKQ
+662 ITTGNPNLKQ

-681 YNSFDIMTQKIFFA
+681 YNSFDVVSQKLFFA

-718 FTRPENLSGT
+718 FTRPVNLSGT
-728 YNINGFINYG
+728 YNINGFVNYG

-744 KSNLNFGV
+744 KSNINLGV
-752 NLGRN
+752 NLSRS

-821 EPTIYNKKGWVFSTD
+821 EPTIYTKSGWVFSTD

-861 KQLFKKKDG
+861 KQLFKKKEG
-870 EIKFYVFDL
+870 ELKFYVFDL
-879 LNQNQSLTRNVTGN
+879 LNQNQSLSRNVVGN
-893 TIQDVSTVVLKRY
+893 TIQDISTVVLKRY

-912 YNLRSFGAPQGGM
+912 YNLRSFGAPAANM
-925 QQRGINQIFRGAPGQ
+925 QRGPGNMMFQ
-940 GMQGMQMMR
+940 GRPGMQMMR

>member
-1 MRILF
+1 MRLLLLVLGMF
-6 LAIGLF
+6 SSMAL
-12 LSFTAMAQ
+12 MAQ

-53 DVFGLAKPDG
+53 DVFGLAKADG
-63 SFMVEK
+63 SFTVEK
-69 ISFGD
+69 ISFGE

-81 QGYESFSKKITFS
+81 QGYEAYTKNVNFSKA
-94 KSNATVDLG
+94 NASVDLG
-103 TIYLKLAA
+103 TIYLRLAA

-170 VQRILVDGKRF
+170 VQRVLVDGKRF

-234 KGYFGRVIAGG
+234 KGYFGRAVVGG
-245 GSDSKEGRYDNS
+245 GSDLEDGRYDNS

-265 DRQIT
+265 DRQLT

-278 NKQNFGGQDFLGAMG
+278 NKQNFGAQDLFG
-293 GGGGMARVVVNAVG
+293 GGGGGGGRTIVVAG
-307 GARGGGGTATN
+307 GGRGGGGGATN
-318 NNGGIINT
+318 NSGGIIRT
-326 WAGGINYKDVW
+326 LAAGLNYKDIW
-337 GKKTEVSGSYFYND
+337 GKKTEVSGSYFFND
-351 QKTYREQNSL
+351 MQTLREQNSF

-370 DSSIYNSQLN
+370 DSSIFNTQLN
-380 NSVTKNSNHR
+380 NSVTKNQNHR
-390 INFNIEHQFDSSNSI
+390 INFNIEHQFDSSNSL

-432 NLNNSVASTNRMN
+432 NLNNSIASTDRNN

-466 YSIAFNPGKNVND
+466 YSIAFNPGKSVND

-490 FNTPIAYSDTINQIG
+490 FNTTTPYADTINQVGI
-505 VTNRD
+505 TNRD
-510 SKTINAT
+510 SKTMNAT
-517 FSYTEPIG
+517 FSFTEPIG
-525 KNQILEFNYNY
+525 KNQIIEFNYNY
-536 NNNINNSGTRTF
+536 NSNVNNSGTQTF
-548 AFNKNSGQYDLV
+548 SYNKANGQYDIA

-568 ENTFNSNRVGLN
+568 ENTFNSNRVTLN
-580 WRIQNAKYNF
+580 YRLQNAKYNF
-590 SIGSGIQVGE
+590 SIGSGIQAGD
-600 LVSKNITRDSSITQ
+600 LISKNLSKDSSITQ

-641 RTAQPSAQQLQPV
+641 RTGQPSAQQLQPV
-654 IDNSNPLN
+654 VDNSNPLN
-662 ITSGNPNLKQ
+662 ITTGNPNLKQ
-672 QFIHTFRVL
+672 QFIHTFRIL
-681 YNSFDIMTQKIFFA
+681 YNSFDVVTQKIFFA
-695 TINANFTA
+695 TINANFTD

-718 FTRPENLSGT
+718 FTRPVNLSGT
-728 YNINGFINYG
+728 YNINGFLNYG

-744 KSNLNFGV
+744 KSNINLGV
-752 NLGRN
+752 NLSN
-757 QSQTLV
+757 SQSQTLV

-821 EPTIYNKKGWVFSTD
+821 EPTIYTKSGWVFSTD

-870 EIKFYVFDL
+870 ELKFYVFDL

-912 YNLRSFGAPQGGM
+912 YNLRSFGAPAAN
-925 QQRGINQIFRGAPGQ
+925 QQRGPNQIFRGAPGQ
-940 GMQGMQMMR
+940 GMQMMR
-949 FGQ
+949 NFRQ

>member
-1 MRILF
+1 MRLLLLVVGIFSSVALM
-6 LAIGLF
+6 
-12 LSFTAMAQ
+12 SQ
-20 NTATLKGKL
+20 STATLKGKL
-29 VDSVGKQALKDASI
+29 IDSVGKQSLKDASI
-43 TILEAKDSTL
+43 TVLEAKDSTL
-53 DVFGLAKPDG
+53 DVFGLANADG
-63 SFMVEK
+63 SFVVEK
-69 ISFGD
+69 ISFGE

-81 QGYESFSKKITFS
+81 QGYEAYSKKINFS
-94 KSNATVDLG
+94 KTNSTVDLG
-103 TIYLKLAA
+103 SIYLRIAA
-111 NDLGEVTVTQSPIT
+111 NDLGEVVVTQSPIT

-130 VQFNASSFKT
+130 IQFNASSFKT

-234 KGYFGRVIAGG
+234 KGYFGRAIVGG
-245 GSDSKEGRYDNS
+245 GSDSEEGRYDNS

-270 FTGQANNV
+270 LTGQANNV
-278 NKQNFGGQDFLGAMG
+278 NKQNFGGQDLFG
-293 GGGGMARVVVNAVG
+293 GGGG
-307 GARGGGGTATN
+307 GARGGAGGFAGAIRGAVSAASPAN
-318 NNGGIINT
+318 NSGGIIRT
-326 WAGGINYKDVW
+326 IAGGLNYKDIW
-337 GKKTEVSGSYFYND
+337 GKKTDVSGSYFYNN
-351 QKTYREQNSL
+351 QQTFREQNSF
-361 TQNLIPGNP
+361 TQNLIPGSP
-370 DSSIYNSQLN
+370 DSSIFNTQTN
-380 NSVTKNSNHR
+380 NSVTKNQNHR
-390 INFNIEHQFDSSNSI
+390 INLNIEHQFDSSNSI

-415 TESATDVTT
+415 TESSNEATT

-432 NLNNSVASTNRMN
+432 NLNNSVATTNRTN
-445 SGYNAS
+445 SGYNAG

-466 YSIAFNPGKNVND
+466 YSIAFNPSQSIND
-479 GTTSNYSINNF
+479 GNTSNYSINNF
-490 FNTPIAYSDTINQIG
+490 FNRPIPVSDTINQIG

-510 SKTINAT
+510 SKTMNAT

-536 NNNINNSGTRTF
+536 NSNINNSGTQTF
-548 AFNKNSGQYDLV
+548 AFNKANGQYDIV

-568 ENTFNSNRVGLN
+568 ENTFNSNRVTLN
-580 WRIQNAKYNF
+580 YRLQNAKYNF
-590 SIGSGIQVGE
+590 SIGSGVQAGN
-600 LVSKNITRDSSITQ
+600 LVSTNLSKDSSITQ
-614 NFVNFFPTMNFRYDF
+614 KFVNFFPTMNFRYDF
-629 SRTKNLRIFYNG
+629 TKTANLRIFYNG
-641 RTAQPSAQQLQPV
+641 RTGQPTAQQLQPV
-654 IDNSNPLN
+654 VDNSNPLN

-672 QFIHTFRVL
+672 QFIHTFRIL
-681 YNSFDIMTQKIFFA
+681 YNSFNIFTQKLFFA

-718 FTRPENLSGT
+718 FTMPVNLSGT
-728 YNINGFINYG
+728 YNVNGFINYG

-744 KSNLNFGV
+744 KSNI
-752 NLGRN
+752 NLGLNLSRS

-763 NNLSNYTRNTTA
+763 NELSNYTRNTTA

-821 EPTIYNKKGWVFSTD
+821 EPTIFTKKGWVFSTD

-861 KQLFKKKDG
+861 KQLFKKKEG
-870 EIKFYVFDL
+870 ELKFYVFDL

-912 YNLRSFGAPQGGM
+912 YNLRSFGAPAGN
-925 QQRGINQIFRGAPGQ
+925 QQRGPMQMFRGAPGQ
-940 GMQGMQMMR
+940 GMQMMR
-949 FGQ
+949 NFGQ